1 MKWPSDRTPEM
12 TQSPTSRPVLAAV
25 VTIGARRSDEM
36 IKSRL
41 GPIGIAIAIFVLI
54 SLILSAFFCTF
65 PWSITRAF

>member
-1 MKWPSDRTPEM
+1 
-12 TQSPTSRPVLAAV
+12 
-25 VTIGARRSDEM
+25 M

-54 SLILSAFFCTF
+54 SLMLSAFFCTF